1 MLDSKLINDITKA
14 LTAISQD
21 KDCNLLI
28 DLLLFSS
35 NKDLNKQQILDKLK
49 NIKEINNQPELNE
62 FWLSVIKEL

>member
-1 MLDSKLINDITKA
+1 MLDSKLINDVTRA

-62 FWLSVIKEL
+62 FWLSVIEEL